1 MNEDI
6 TVISTRGQVVIPLD
20 IRKRL
25 HLKTKDR
32 LIVYG
37 EEDTIIMKR
46 LDLPELK
53 ETFAKMGMLMK
64 ERNKKYGKLS
74 ERDAEREVKAA
85 RQGR

>member
-1 MNEDI
+1 MGEDV
-6 TVISTRGQVVIPLD
+6 TVISTRGQVVIPQD

-46 LDLPELK
+46 LVLPELK
-53 ETFAKMGMLMK
+53 ETFAKMGKLMK
-64 ERNKKYGKLS
+64 ERNKKYGRLGEK
-74 ERDAEREVKAA
+74 DVEREVNAA